1 MNKTDFKFSK
11 FDPEYQDYWFEV
23 SGNTKTELTDNYFE
37 MCMIEVTDVVYSK
50 VDNMVGI
57 KRLFPFNYDVIVSD
71 NNTLKT
77 MLSELTKEIDINEQG
92 GTTND

>member
-23 SGNTKTELTDNYFE
+23 SGDTKTEFTDKYFE

-50 VDNMVGI
+50 AENMVGI
-57 KRLFPFNYDVIVSD
+57 KRLFPFNYDVVISD
-71 NNTLKT
+71 NDELKT
-77 MLSELTKEIDINEQG
+77 MLSKIAEEVDINEQ
-92 GTTND
+92 N

>member
-11 FDPEYQDYWFEV
+11 FDPEYQDYWFEI

-50 VDNMVGI
+50 VEDVVGI
-57 KRLFPFNYDVIVSD
+57 KRLFPFNYDVIISSND
-71 NNTLKT
+71 
-77 MLSELTKEIDINEQG
+77 ELRTILAELIEGINV
-92 GTTND
+92 